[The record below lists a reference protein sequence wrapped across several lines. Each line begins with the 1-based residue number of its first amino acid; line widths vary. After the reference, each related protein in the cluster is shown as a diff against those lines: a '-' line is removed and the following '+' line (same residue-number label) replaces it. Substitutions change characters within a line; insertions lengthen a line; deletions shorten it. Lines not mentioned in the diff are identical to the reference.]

1 MPNTSPKQ
9 DTSAYPLFV
18 CCVTEHRK
26 KGVTHLPMR
35 GTVESARPHSNEPAN
50 VCVCALLFICLL
62 ASSVA
67 FLVAVFR
74 RTFNFL
80 FFFFLTHR
88 GVLHSS
94 SFLCL
99 RQRVTVR
106 RAKDAED
113 VFHRWKTQHRL
124 PLFYELAAFFFSFMV
139 LCTFFFLCVRVCVY
153 VCVSS
158 CVSGMH
164 VYHFFQLSRLSF
176 FQRRSLY
183 M

>member
-9 DTSAYPLFV
+9 GTSAYPLFV

-67 FLVAVFR
+67 FLVAVSR

-80 FFFFLTHR
+80 FFFFDSSWCTAFVLFFVPAPESDCKEGKGCR
-88 GVLHSS
+88 G
-94 SFLCL
+94 
-99 RQRVTVR
+99 
-106 RAKDAED
+106 
-113 VFHRWKTQHRL
+113 
-124 PLFYELAAFFFSFMV
+124 
-139 LCTFFFLCVRVCVY
+139 
-153 VCVSS
+153 CVSS
-158 CVSGMH
+158 LENATSSSA
-164 VYHFFQLSRLSF
+164 FL
-176 FQRRSLY
+176 
-183 M
+183 

>member
-1 MPNTSPKQ
+1 MSLLVCLTFFFFLFPISTGFLLIICFILLSSFFFLYLLRLVVWKEAWWCVRVLGVNAVRCVCVCVQIHDSTCLPLVFFSVLFIFHLLIYNKLIKKKKKRTMPNTSPKQ

-80 FFFFLTHR
+80 FFFF
-88 GVLHSS
+88 
-94 SFLCL
+94 
-99 RQRVTVR
+99 
-106 RAKDAED
+106 
-113 VFHRWKTQHRL
+113 
-124 PLFYELAAFFFSFMV
+124 
-139 LCTFFFLCVRVCVY
+139 
-153 VCVSS
+153 
-158 CVSGMH
+158 
-164 VYHFFQLSRLSF
+164 
-176 FQRRSLY
+176 
-183 M
+183 

>member
-80 FFFFLTHR
+80 FFFF
-88 GVLHSS
+88 
-94 SFLCL
+94 
-99 RQRVTVR
+99 
-106 RAKDAED
+106 
-113 VFHRWKTQHRL
+113 
-124 PLFYELAAFFFSFMV
+124 
-139 LCTFFFLCVRVCVY
+139 
-153 VCVSS
+153 
-158 CVSGMH
+158 
-164 VYHFFQLSRLSF
+164 
-176 FQRRSLY
+176 
-183 M
+183 